1 MKRKIPLKH
10 YRKYPPELKLA
21 VCKDKEKGL
30 SLRECAKKYKL
41 FRPGCKKPPD
51 SLILGWEKLYKEL
64 GPKCFFVNRQG
75 NCLDNSVMENFF
87 GRLKMETV
95 YLYKVHSLPKL
106 IDEIREYIDYYNYD
120 RVKEKLNGLSPVSYR
135 QRYYEQLL

>member
-21 VCKDKEKGL
+21 LCKDREKGL

-75 NCLDNSVMENFF
+75 NHSQYGSDGEPTSTTLRRWPLLYYGMFINAIKSIDFSYFWPLKDNAQIVSTCEVLGNISK
-87 GRLKMETV
+87 GIV
-95 YLYKVHSLPKL
+95 SLT
-106 IDEIREYIDYYNYD
+106 
-120 RVKEKLNGLSPVSYR
+120 S
-135 QRYYEQLL
+135 